1 MVGQHTL
8 GPHAGAQ
15 GDRPRATSIAL
26 ADRTREAAALLQPE
40 DLAGAQTVAL
50 PPSRW
55 GHLRPPR
62 PGPDTFR
69 SDVLRRTDRAIAA
82 TYTVADR
89 PTRVL
94 EHVSTYRRSGAAD
107 YLAELRNALSGYH
120 GCVEPT
126 RRWMAVDEDLLG
138 DESVM
143 LRLREDRHGSAGHPG
158 RLWTS
163 YLLVARVGAGIIVL
177 GDLGW
182 AGGDG
187 HEAVVRHLAPAAVCR
202 AGRL

>member
-1 MVGQHTL
+1 MVGQHTP
-8 GPHAGAQ
+8 GPYAGGQ
-15 GDRPRATSIAL
+15 NDGPPIAL
-26 ADRTREAAALLQPE
+26 ADRTEEAAALLQPE
-40 DLAGAQTVAL
+40 DLAGAQTIAL
-50 PPSRW
+50 PGSRW
-55 GHLRPPR
+55 RHLRPPR
-62 PGPDTFR
+62 PGVDAYQ
-69 SDVLRRTDRAIAA
+69 SDVLRRTDRAITA

-89 PTRVL
+89 PTTLL

-107 YLAELRNALSGYH
+107 YMAELREALSGYH

-126 RRWMAVDEDLLG
+126 RRWMAVDDDLAG

-143 LRLREDRHGSAGHPG
+143 LRLREFRDESGGPAR

-163 YLLVARVGAGIIVL
+163 YLLVARVGTGVVVL

-187 HEAVVRHLAPAAVCR
+187 HEAVVRRLAPAAVCR